1 MLIKRPIFINGFQR
15 GGTNIL
21 QQLFASNPRVRGL
34 GVEVH
39 ELFYGRDAQP
49 VQKWL
54 RRLAAAPVV
63 LATRQHTFWP
73 YRFYPRRPLPAAV
86 GRYVDLLL
94 YLQKQTAVVRTDGD
108 GAPAWAERRQ
118 ARALCK
124 CVNGVVLATPLFTTM
139 YPDAT
144 FVALVR
150 HGLALCE
157 GFVRRGWSAQR
168 AGQMYRTVGQQ

>member
-54 RRLAAAPVV
+54 RRATKPITVPVNNPAAGKAQGLSIKTTIVSS
-63 LATRQHTFWP
+63 
-73 YRFYPRRPLPAAV
+73 RPLPQRDCRTVPPFPPAASRADWMAAV
-86 GRYVDLLL
+86 SSSVPFPRAP
-94 YLQKQTAVVRTDGD
+94 KERGD
-108 GAPAWAERRQ
+108 Q
-118 ARALCK
+118 
-124 CVNGVVLATPLFTTM
+124 VL
-139 YPDAT
+139 
-144 FVALVR
+144 
-150 HGLALCE
+150 
-157 GFVRRGWSAQR
+157 
-168 AGQMYRTVGQQ
+168 